1 MPDSS
6 TEPQSSAME
15 SGSPPLQ
22 GERVSFTGTLASMTH
37 RQAQQLVAEHG
48 GMAIPHV
55 NRQLTILVIG
65 EEGWP
70 LEPDGRASQ
79 KLQQVTAWRQ
89 EGCDIRLLNESEWLH
104 LLGLSEN
111 RQEVHRLHTPAMLSQ
126 LLDVSVGTI
135 RRWERMGLIKP
146 ARKVYRL
153 PYFDFQEVTGA
164 RRIIELLEAGV
175 SPSKIE
181 AGLKQLDG
189 LLQGIHRP
197 LVQLDILAHGSR
209 MLYRDSNSLVEP
221 VTGQRCFDFDSP
233 LEIDESPG
241 DHAFSLGA
249 SPGELEPHSVKNDIR
264 LHWSVDEWFHEG
276 CRLLDDN
283 QISEAVEAFRMCLM
297 ENPGESETN
306 FFLAE
311 ALYRL
316 GNTPGALERY
326 YAAVEADRDYIESWT
341 QIGCVHAEQ
350 EEFDSALDA
359 FKIALDMHPD
369 YPEAH
374 LHRAEVLHQLGRTAE
389 AVSHWQ
395 IYLKFV
401 DRGPWADN
409 ARQRLAEAET
419 ANSADA

>member
-6 TEPQSSAME
+6 TEPQSSTIE

-37 RQAQQLVAEHG
+37 RQAQQIVVEKGGVA
-48 GMAIPHV
+48 MPHV
-55 NRQLTILVIG
+55 SKQVTLLVIG

-79 KLQQVTAWRQ
+79 KLQQVTEWLR

-111 RQEVHRLHTPAMLSQ
+111 RQEVRRLHTPAMLSQ

-146 ARKVYRL
+146 ERKVYRL

-221 VTGQRCFDFDSP
+221 VSGQRCFDFDP
-233 LEIDESPG
+233 PPNFDESPG
-241 DHAFSLGA
+241 EHAFLSET

-283 QISEAVEAFRMCLM
+283 QASEAVEAFRTCLM
-297 ENPGESETN
+297 ENPGDSETN

-326 YAAVEADRDYIESWT
+326 YAAVEADHDYIESWT
-341 QIGCVHAEQ
+341 QIGCVHTEQ
-350 EEFDSALDA
+350 EEFDSALEA
-359 FKIALDMHPD
+359 FKIALNVHPD

-389 AVSHWQ
+389 AVPHWQ
-395 IYLKFV
+395 TYLKFV

-409 ARQRLAEAET
+409 TRQRLAEA